1 VGSSGT
7 SSIRESTS
15 CSEWKSEPE
24 KPISRDTIQA
34 AMSRTKTPQQ
44 ILESARALAVASHGE
59 QLYADEPYERHLEEV
74 VRVLVSN
81 GADPSIPAHLD
92 VLCAAWLH
100 DTLEDTDL
108 DQAIIEAEFGAK
120 VLEIVQAVTD
130 QPGANRHE
138 RHRATYPRI
147 AELEPAVCVKL
158 ADRIANIE
166 RSSRLAGRMLR
177 EYLAEHA
184 YFVGT
189 LERAPQWTLT
199 RTLWVT
205 YRAAVVKGERLLAQ
219 QQVLEMDAVE

>member
-1 VGSSGT
+1 
-7 SSIRESTS
+7 
-15 CSEWKSEPE
+15 
-24 KPISRDTIQA
+24 
-34 AMSRTKTPQQ
+34 MSRTKTPQQ
-44 ILESARALAVASHGE
+44 ILESARALAVASHGV

-108 DQAIIEAEFGAK
+108 DPAIIEAGFGAK
-120 VLEIVQAVTD
+120 VLEIVRAVTD

-177 EYLAEHA
+177 KYLAEHA
-184 YFVGT
+184 YFVQT
-189 LERAPQWTLT
+189 VERAPQWTLT

-205 YRAAVVKGERLLAQ
+205 YRAAVVKGERLLAKQ
-219 QQVLEMDAVE
+219 NIEVDLQK